1 MSEVHGPPIHWLIP
15 KSISRPAAPEAP
27 MKISMEGGDVTLFW
41 KPSKSDG
48 GCTIE
53 HYQLEK
59 KDSDKESWAACGH
72 TNGNT
77 YVLPNLAP
85 NTYTFRLII
94 PFLNLTSCKA
104 KQHV

>member
-1 MSEVHGPPIHWLIP
+1 MP
-15 KSISRPAAPEAP
+15 KSIFRPAAPEAP
-27 MKISMEGGDVTLFW
+27 MKISIEDGDATLFW

-59 KDSDKESWAACGH
+59 KDSDKDSWAACGH
-72 TNGNT
+72 TLGNT

-94 PFLNLTSCKA
+94 PIINTSSYKTIRLLEISFNE
-104 KQHV
+104 KE